1 LCRYFKIIFLL
12 IFKNMPKRF
21 IFMGIFVLII
31 ATAAWFAAA
40 NWQTQKSEDIN
51 TGIES
56 ENVVDNSVPSAKIS
70 VVSSLF
76 PWYDLSR
83 VIGGERVE
91 AKLLL
96 PPGVEAHAF
105 EPTPSDMIALSK
117 TKLFIYTGDYMEPWA
132 QDILDGL
139 DGSAPASLVI
149 GQDLAVLE
157 GEEHEHE
164 EDGEEHEHEEDGEEH
179 EHEHGHSGLDPHIW
193 LDPMIMSKAAGRLAK
208 ALAELDPAGKSYYN
222 QRLEAYQSHLD
233 QLDVD
238 YRQALDNCQQN
249 NFIFAGHYAFG
260 YLASRYN
267 LKYEAAQGFSPDA
280 ESSPQQL
287 RALSDLI
294 KSTSVKYIFAEELEN
309 PQLAEALA
317 QENGVKILLLNS
329 AHNLSKDDL
338 KDGLSYLDIMQSNL
352 KQLRTGLLCR

>member
-1 LCRYFKIIFLL
+1 
-12 IFKNMPKRF
+12 MPKRF
-21 IFMGIFVLII
+21 IFMGIFVLIV
-31 ATAAWFAAA
+31 ALAAWLAAA
-40 NWQTQKSEDIN
+40 NWQPQKVGQVD

-56 ENVVDNSVPSAKIS
+56 ESSGEESEVVDKIS

-83 VIGGERVE
+83 EIGGDRVE
-91 AKLLL
+91 TKLLL

-117 TKLFIYTGDYMEPWA
+117 SNLFIYTGEYMEPWA

-157 GEEHEHE
+157 GEEQE
-164 EDGEEHEHEEDGEEH
+164 ELNEEAE
-179 EHEHGHSGLDPHIW
+179 HSGLDPHIW

-222 QRLEAYQSHLD
+222 QRLENYQSRLD
-233 QLDVD
+233 QLDED
-238 YRQALDNCQQN
+238 YRQSLSGCKQN
-249 NFIFAGHYAFG
+249 TFIFAGHYAFG
-260 YLASRYN
+260 YLASRYS
-267 LKYEAAQGFSPDA
+267 LQYEAAQGFSPDA
-280 ESSPQQL
+280 ESSPQRLQ
-287 RALSDLI
+287 ALSDLI
-294 KSTSVKYIFAEELEN
+294 RTTGAKYIFAEELEN
-309 PQLAEALA
+309 QQLAEALA

-329 AHNLSKDDL
+329 AHNLSKADL
-338 KDGLSYLDIMQSNL
+338 KASLSYLEIMQANL
-352 KQLRTGLLCR
+352 KQLNTGLLCR

>member
-1 LCRYFKIIFLL
+1 
-12 IFKNMPKRF
+12 MPKRF

-31 ATAAWFAAA
+31 AAASWLAAA
-40 NWQTQKSEDIN
+40 NWQSQKTEEVDI
-51 TGIES
+51 GVVS
-56 ENVVDNSVPSAKIS
+56 ENVVDGSVPSAKIS
-70 VVSSLF
+70 VISSLF

-83 VIGGERVE
+83 EIGGDLVE
-91 AKLLL
+91 VKLLL

-117 TKLFIYTGDYMEPWA
+117 TKLFVYTGDYMEPWA

-164 EDGEEHEHEEDGEEH
+164 EDGEEDGEE
-179 EHEHGHSGLDPHIW
+179 HSGLDPHIW

-222 QRLEAYQSHLD
+222 QRLENYQSRLD
-233 QLDVD
+233 KLDED
-238 YRQALDNCQQN
+238 YRRTLGACKQN

-267 LKYEAAQGFSPDA
+267 LQYEAAQGFSPDA

-287 RALSDLI
+287 QALSDLI
-294 KSTSVKYIFAEELEN
+294 KTTGVKYIFAEELEN
-309 PQLAEALA
+309 QQLAEALA

-352 KQLRTGLLCR
+352 KQLSTGLLCR

>member
-1 LCRYFKIIFLL
+1 
-12 IFKNMPKRF
+12 MPKRF
-21 IFMGIFVLII
+21 IFMGIFVLIV
-31 ATAAWFAAA
+31 AFAAWLAAA
-40 NWQTQKSEDIN
+40 NWQPQKTEEID

-56 ENVVDNSVPSAKIS
+56 EAALDTSAPSAKIS

-83 VIGGERVE
+83 EIGGDRVE

-117 TKLFIYTGDYMEPWA
+117 TNLFVYTGDYMEPWA

-149 GQDLAVLE
+149 GQDLAVLK

-164 EDGEEHEHEEDGEEH
+164 EGGEEHE
-179 EHEHGHSGLDPHIW
+179 HSGLDPHIW
-193 LDPMIMSKAAGRLAK
+193 LDPMVMSKAAGRLAK
-208 ALAELDPAGKSYYN
+208 AMAELDPAGKAYYN
-222 QRLEAYQSHLD
+222 QRLEAYQHRLD
-233 QLDVD
+233 QLDED
-238 YRQALDNCQQN
+238 YRQTLTSCKQN

-260 YLASRYN
+260 YLANRYN
-267 LKYEAAQGFSPDA
+267 LQYEAAQGFSPDA

-287 RALSDLI
+287 QALSDLI
-294 KSTSVKYIFAEELEN
+294 KTTGVKYIFAEELEN

-352 KQLRTGLLCR
+352 KQLSTGLLCR

>member
-1 LCRYFKIIFLL
+1 
-12 IFKNMPKRF
+12 MPKRF
-21 IFMGIFVLII
+21 IFMGIFVLIV
-31 ATAAWFAAA
+31 ATASWLAAA
-40 NWQTQKSEDIN
+40 NWQPQKTEEID
-51 TGIES
+51 TGVES
-56 ENVVDNSVPSAKIS
+56 ENVVDGSVPSAKIG
-70 VVSSLF
+70 VISSLF

-83 VIGGERVE
+83 EIGGDRVE

-117 TKLFIYTGDYMEPWA
+117 TKLFVYTGDYMEPWA

-139 DGSAPASLVI
+139 GGSAPASLVI

-157 GEEHEHE
+157 GVEHEHE
-164 EDGEEHEHEEDGEEH
+164 EGVEEAGKE
-179 EHEHGHSGLDPHIW
+179 HSGLDPHIW

-208 ALAELDPAGKSYYN
+208 ALAQLDPAGSSYYN
-222 QRLEAYQSHLD
+222 QRLEAYQHRLD
-233 QLDVD
+233 QLDED
-238 YRQALDNCQQN
+238 YRQTLTTCKQN

-287 RALSDLI
+287 QALSNLI
-294 KSTSVKYIFAEELEN
+294 KTTGVKYIFAEELEN
-309 PQLAEALA
+309 QQLAEALA

-338 KDGLSYLDIMQSNL
+338 KDGLSYLDIMRSNL
-352 KQLRTGLLCR
+352 KQLSTGLLCR